1 MPRGTAQ
8 RRTAPALALPKKGMP
23 VIRSI
28 TLLASAAVFA
38 AALSGPV
45 FSQGTQQTLSLMK
58 VDPQSVATG
67 YRTSK
72 VVGSTVVNEANE
84 TVGTIDDLIVTANEK
99 VPFAVLSVGGFL
111 GMGSKYVVVP
121 FSSLQVQDKKMM
133 LPGATKESLKGL
145 PEFKYSN

>member
-1 MPRGTAQ
+1 M
-8 RRTAPALALPKKGMP
+8 
-23 VIRSI
+23 IRSI

-121 FSSLQVQDKKMM
+121 FSSLQVEDKKMV
-133 LPGATKESLKGL
+133 LPGATKDSLKGL